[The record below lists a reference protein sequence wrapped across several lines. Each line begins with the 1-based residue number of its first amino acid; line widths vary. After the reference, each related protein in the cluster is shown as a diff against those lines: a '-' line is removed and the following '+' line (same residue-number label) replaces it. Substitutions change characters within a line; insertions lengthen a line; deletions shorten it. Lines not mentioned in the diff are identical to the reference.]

1 MIVTFLGTASGGGP
15 SDSRNCSSLV
25 CDILA
30 DKSLWS
36 EPYSFNQHS
45 TISYQDIVVDC
56 AEGTTRQ
63 FQLQP
68 ASNKPRL
75 NLNRI
80 TKIFITHMHGD
91 SLDPKISPLLFIT
104 FSQLIISWVSFLS
117 CATFSS
123 LQTLLMHHRIIQ

>member
-68 ASNKPRL
+68 ISNKPHL
-75 NLNRI
+75 HLDRI
-80 TKIFITHMHGD
+80 TKIFVTHMHGNLLT
-91 SLDPKISPLLFIT
+91 SKLSPPPFMTIY
-104 FSQLIISWVSFLS
+104 
-117 CATFSS
+117 
-123 LQTLLMHHRIIQ
+123 